1 MICKHCSSKTLI
13 KRGFTKLK
21 KQKFFCKNCKKFQ
34 LLRSDQRKKYDE
46 KVIQT
51 ALILFSEGNNYRRI
65 ARILSK
71 IFNKKISYQLI
82 IKWIKNKVATLPLNT
97 SKNEASRQIEIIE
110 MDELYTFF
118 KNEKKRPEFG
128 LLLTETRCVCLHF
141 M

>member
-1 MICKHCSSKTLI
+1 VFLYDLFANMQTQSRTFPCYFCS
-13 KRGFTKLK
+13 
-21 KQKFFCKNCKKFQ
+21 
-34 LLRSDQRKKYDE
+34 
-46 KVIQT
+46 
-51 ALILFSEGNNYRRI
+51 
-65 ARILSK
+65 
-71 IFNKKISYQLI
+71 